1 MPAAK
6 SHFSSQ
12 VRAILEKDIKCELR
26 TSYVIATLSMFAL
39 TALSSV
45 SMAIAGAGLT
55 PELAAALLWVVL
67 FFCAM
72 AGLARVFVQEA
83 ETGTMLGLR
92 LYASAQAV
100 FCGKCLF
107 NNLLLVGL
115 AVLVIPLFVIFFNIE
130 ISNWLLFLAII
141 LLGCIGIATVSTIMA
156 AIVMTA
162 QGKQAIFTVITFPIL
177 LPQFLCSVR
186 AVTQV
191 FSGDT
196 PEGLI
201 FMAGYD
207 AAVIAAGLLLF
218 DYLWKD

>member
-6 SHFSSQ
+6 SHFNSQ

-45 SMAIAGAGLT
+45 SMAIAGTGLT

-83 ETGTMLGLR
+83 ETGTLLGLR